1 MPAREAIGKCPI
13 CGGQLEITRLSC
25 TSCSTNIE
33 GHFTLSKFCQLPPE
47 LKFFAEV
54 FIKNRGNIKEVEK
67 ELGISYPAVRSR
79 LDQTIEAL
87 GYSVEQEARPDR
99 LDETAAKKK
108 EVLEALRKG
117 DISAEEAI
125 KRLKLR

>member
-1 MPAREAIGKCPI
+1 MAAREAIGKCPI

-33 GHFTLSKFCQLPPE
+33 GNFTLSKFDQLSPE
-47 LKFFAEV
+47 LKVFAEV
-54 FIKNRGNIKEVEK
+54 FLKNRGNIKDVEK

-79 LDQTIEAL
+79 LDQTIVAL
-87 GYSVEQEARPDR
+87 GYSVEQEPAKKT
-99 LDETAAKKK
+99 EAGTAKKK
-108 EVLEALRKG
+108 EVLEALKKG
-117 DISAEEAI
+117 EISAEEAI